1 MTRRAVGPVVIDA
14 RYDDGRRIAVPLAAG
29 VFAPVLVLLGR
40 TDWTP
45 LAAYPLASVLLP
57 SDPFTSAPSRDP

>member
-14 RYDDGRRIAVPLAAG
+14 RYDDGRRIAGPLAAG

-45 LAAYPLASVLLP
+45 LAEYPLASVLLP
-57 SDPFTSAPSRDP
+57 SDPFTSAPSRQP